1 MTKEIYQGSL
11 LSGKDLETE
20 YKKRKKDYEEK
31 RIKCSDPIPTGWE
44 STKLKS
50 YIKLKRH
57 LPISIQLENDIWC
70 MFYEFGLHQM
80 SSSHFQLNISE
91 NDRKQIDVLA
101 IDDDVVFIVE
111 CKTNKKIGEKKDLKA
126 EIRKFHSD
134 MSDIS
139 QCLWNMLGKK
149 LKPIF
154 VIATYNILWRE
165 DQKELAKGKRIHIFD
180 EYDILALRDLGKL
193 AGSAAKYQ
201 LYNEIFYGKKIDQFE
216 VQIPAIESIMQGKKY
231 YSFNM
236 LPQHLLKIAFV
247 HRRKKSSIP
256 FQELSYSYQRMLN
269 AKRVK
274 EITSFLDNGGFFPG
288 NLVINFQHGLK
299 VDTVG
304 GKPRF
309 KKTVIGKTRPVIIT
323 LPPYYGSAWVIDGQ
337 HRLYGYADSDYRNID
352 TIPVTAFVKE
362 ENQAEIF
369 FNININQKPIDKNL
383 LWDLYEDLYQDSN
396 DSKEKHLQGIS
407 ILAKKLNST
416 KNCPFFG
423 KIIVPYLGNEGIIDL
438 RTICNAINRHRLIYE
453 DEGPLYLK
461 DYATSIE
468 FAAERINDFFNLFAT
483 YLKELW
489 LKGKEGFLL
498 STAGIGVLFAM
509 YSDLITNLKKQEIR
523 SKKKH
528 CDFWD
533 EIMLP
538 VIEHLEMQDASTLN
552 GYISRSVGRAQ
563 STDLQVEFTELI
575 VKSKRK
581 GTFHSPFWKK
591 YQERPNIKEE
601 TSSLDLLIKEENQT
615 LEFKGSFKL
624 DVDNLIK
631 GNGKP
636 IIKSEIAK
644 NGIVKAVASFLNTQG
659 GDVIMGLIEKQFYPE
674 VERDNLDFE
683 PYNNFYI
690 LGIEEEFK
698 ASRNM
703 TKEKYQNDL
712 IQVLDGSFGFKY
724 PYKITFHTL
733 KGRTLCRISVESTT
747 EDCYVDGKI
756 FYGRRGAKTD
766 SLIGK
771 EIQVHKRKHKD

>member
-1 MTKEIYQGSL
+1 MTKEIYQGNL
-11 LSGKDLETE
+11 ISGKDLEKE

-31 RIKCSDPIPTGWE
+31 HIKHGKPISKGWE
-44 STKLKS
+44 ATELKS
-50 YIKLKRH
+50 YIKLKRP
-57 LPISIQLENDIWC
+57 LPISTLLENDIWC

-91 NDRKQIDVLA
+91 NDRKQIDILA

-111 CKTNKKIGEKKDLKA
+111 CKTNEKIGEKKDLKA
-126 EIRKFHSD
+126 EIRRFHSD

-139 QCLWNMLGKK
+139 KCLWNILGEK

-154 VIATYNILWRE
+154 VIATYNILWRD
-165 DQKELAKGKRIHIFD
+165 DQKEVAKRKKIHIFD
-180 EYDILALRDLGKL
+180 EYDILVLRDLGKL
-193 AGSAAKYQ
+193 AGNAAKYL
-201 LYNEIFYGKKIDQFE
+201 LYNEIFYGKKIDQFQ
-216 VQIPAIESIMQGKKY
+216 VQIPAIESIMQQKKY
-231 YSFNM
+231 YTFNM

-256 FQELSYSYQRMLN
+256 FQELSNSYQRMLN
-269 AKRVK
+269 ARRVK

-288 NLVINFQHGLK
+288 NIIINFQHHLK
-299 VDTVG
+299 VETIG

-309 KKTVIGKTRPVIIT
+309 KKNIVGKTRPVIIT

-337 HRLYGYADSDYRNID
+337 HRLYGYADSDHRNID

-369 FNININQKPIDKNL
+369 FNINSNQKPIDKNL

-396 DSKEKHLQGIS
+396 DSKEKHLQSIS
-407 ILAKKLNST
+407 ILAKKLNSI
-416 KNCPFFG
+416 KNSPFYK
-423 KIIVPYLGNEGIIDL
+423 KIKVPYLGNEGIIDL
-438 RTICNAINRHRLIYE
+438 KTICNAINRHRLIYE
-453 DEGPLYLK
+453 EEGPLYSK
-461 DYATSIE
+461 DYATTID

-483 YLKELW
+483 YLKKLW

-509 YSDLITNLKKQEIR
+509 YSDLITNLKKQEII

-528 CDFWD
+528 NDFWD

-538 VIEHLEMQDASTLN
+538 VIEHLDMQDASTLKD
-552 GYISRSVGRAQ
+552 YISRSVGRAQ

-575 VKSKRK
+575 VKSRRK
-581 GTFHSPFWKK
+581 GTFNSPFWKK
-591 YQERPNIKEE
+591 YQERPNIRAE
-601 TSSLDLLIKEENQT
+601 TSFLDLVTKEENQT

-644 NGIVKAVASFLNTQG
+644 QGVVKAVASFLNTEG
-659 GDVIMGLIEKQFYPE
+659 GDVIIGLVEKQFYLE

-698 ASRNM
+698 ASRKM
-703 TKEKYQNDL
+703 DKEKYSNAL
-712 IQVLDGSFGFKY
+712 IEFLDVSFGFKY
-724 PYKITFHTL
+724 PFKLTFQTFMS
-733 KGRTLCRISVESTT
+733 RTLCRISVDSTT
-747 EDCYVDGKI
+747 LDCYVDERI

-766 SLIGK
+766 RLNGK
-771 EIQVHKRKHKD
+771 EIQLHNTKYKT